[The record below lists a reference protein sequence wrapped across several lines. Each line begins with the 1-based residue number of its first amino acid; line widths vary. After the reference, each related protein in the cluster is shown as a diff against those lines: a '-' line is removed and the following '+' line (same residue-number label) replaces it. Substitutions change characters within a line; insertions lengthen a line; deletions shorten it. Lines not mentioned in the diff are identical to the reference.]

1 MSQKTLIN
9 KDIMK
14 RKSYTPEEIIQKH
27 ELDYQKRREINI
39 NWRLNHP
46 EQYILFKNNMK
57 NYYQE
62 NKERLNALRTE
73 RRRQKRQE
81 EERVVQLVFV

>member
-1 MSQKTLIN
+1 MRQ
-9 KDIMK
+9 

-27 ELDYQKRREINI
+27 VRDYLRKKEHNLQFKI
-39 NWRLNHP
+39 NHP
-46 EQYILFKNNMK
+46 EQYDFFKNTYMK
-57 NYYQE
+57 SYYQE

-81 EERVVQLVFV
+81 EEQTTVQLVFV

>member
-1 MSQKTLIN
+1 MRQ
-9 KDIMK
+9 
-14 RKSYTPEEIIQKH
+14 RKSYTPEELLKKH
-27 ELDYQKRREINI
+27 EQDYQRKKEHNI

-46 EQYILFKNNMK
+46 EQYDFFKTTYMK

-62 NKERLNALRTE
+62 NKERLNALKTE

-81 EERVVQLVFV
+81 EHTPVQLIFV